1 MNDFQFRMTKMTL
14 IYFKINDFYSIMSVQ
29 EIYTQCR
36 ANVRLKDFVNIN
48 LNSRKIKRK
57 KEKIYC

>member
-36 ANVRLKDFVNIN
+36 TNVRLRDFVNIN